1 MPRHTSRNKSFYH
14 YVIHFYN
21 SEGELM
27 ADEYFLTLF
36 HIMERFNVCRKTLM
50 SQIKNPERR
59 SHKLKNIKIYRVHI
73 PVQDDLFEPQ
83 DELAVITDNE

>member
-21 SEGELM
+21 NEGELM

-36 HIMERFNVCRKTLM
+36 HIMERFKVCRKTLM
-50 SQIKNPERR
+50 SQIKNPERK
-59 SHKLKNIKIYRVHI
+59 SHKLKNIKIYRVHV
-73 PVQDDLFEPQ
+73 PVQEDLLETQNEFSVISN
-83 DELAVITDNE
+83 DE